1 MNKLSN
7 DVGTYDDGHDA
18 GPVDGFIDVIVSLF
32 GHRRGG
38 GRIRFGALH
47 GERTERLRDPGGVE
61 RGEWRLPCLVCLR
74 LEMNLKPVKI
84 RRVCVESIWVV

>member
-1 MNKLSN
+1 MSNAKYESQTSEMIRSSMNKLSN

-18 GPVDGFIDVIVSLF
+18 GPVDRFIDVIVSVF

-61 RGEWRLPCLVCLR
+61 RGDYLALFVY
-74 LEMNLKPVKI
+74 K
-84 RRVCVESIWVV
+84 